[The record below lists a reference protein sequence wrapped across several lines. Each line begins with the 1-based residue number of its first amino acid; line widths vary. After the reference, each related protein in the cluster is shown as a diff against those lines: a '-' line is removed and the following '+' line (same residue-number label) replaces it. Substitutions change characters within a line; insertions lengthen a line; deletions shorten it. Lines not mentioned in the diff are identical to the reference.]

1 LKEDLLQKAAEYLQ
15 QARKLPPGADRNELR
30 QIALGLK
37 WMARRKLE
45 MAAKSNSTLLSIERP
60 RCGRCQTRM
69 DLAQVKTRSDGSEK
83 RIFECSKCK
92 FVETKLLADP
102 IKSEANCRLAAGIR
116 PPTRFKE
123 RVPSAERS
131 SFRSARCGLFT
142 LSDGP
147 PERVHDVP
155 VKLGGVINSAGRPDA
170 GAGSACW
177 PPPMGPF
184 RHLLGIPTLQ
194 CAKSKGV

>member
-1 LKEDLLQKAAEYLQ
+1 LKEDLLQRAAEYLQ

-45 MAAKSNSTLLSIERP
+45 MAAKSNPTLLSIERP

-116 PPTRFKE
+116 PP
-123 RVPSAERS
+123 
-131 SFRSARCGLFT
+131 
-142 LSDGP
+142 
-147 PERVHDVP
+147 
-155 VKLGGVINSAGRPDA
+155 N
-170 GAGSACW
+170 
-177 PPPMGPF
+177 
-184 RHLLGIPTLQ
+184 
-194 CAKSKGV
+194 